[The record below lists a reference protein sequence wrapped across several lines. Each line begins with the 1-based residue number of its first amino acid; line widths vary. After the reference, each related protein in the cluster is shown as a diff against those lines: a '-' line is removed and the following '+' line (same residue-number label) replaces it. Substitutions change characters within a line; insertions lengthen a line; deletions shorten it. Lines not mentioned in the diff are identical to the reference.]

1 MDDFVS
7 GAGPGQPAGGG
18 DLAFIPLGGTGE
30 IGMNLNLYRCDGK
43 LLAVD
48 CGIGFGGPDQ
58 PEVEIVVPDPG
69 WVGGAARPAGRASS
83 ITHAHEDHVGAV
95 AHLWPQLRCP
105 IYAGPFVSAVLRRK
119 LGEAGLNGQAQ
130 VTTVP
135 LARPPVPAAL
145 RPANSSASRIRCR
158 RRRRWPSAPGTGWC
172 CTPATGSSTPSR

>member
-7 GAGPGQPAGGG
+7 GSGPQQPAG

-43 LLAVD
+43 LLAID
-48 CGIGFGGPDQ
+48 CGIGFGGPDL
-58 PEVEIVVPDPG
+58 PEAEIMVPDAS
-69 WVGGAARPAGRASS
+69 WAAERRDRLVGLV

-119 LGEAGLNGQAQ
+119 LAEAGLLGEAQ
-130 VTTVP
+130 LVTVP
-135 LARPPVPAAL
+135 LGRSLRNAEGAARECGYLTDIPPYVPEEEAGYIPADTLL
-145 RPANSSASRIRCR
+145 RISPAIQADHRS
-158 RRRRWPSAPGTGWC
+158 
-172 CTPATGSSTPSR
+172 